1 LELLPPDFMEKAAK
15 GEAWDKRDRQEC
27 DALCEN
33 LEGLGVASIRL
44 NGPMLV
50 AKGDFPSGGIVPFPT
65 GASKP
70 TLDALRTLVH
80 QLLPGPL
87 GPADAAGKIRR

>member
-1 LELLPPDFMEKAAK
+1 LELLPPNFMEKAATA
-15 GEAWDKRDRQEC
+15 EAWDERDCQEC
-27 DALCEN
+27 DALCER
-33 LEGLGVASIRL
+33 LKELGGVTSIRR

-50 AKGDFPSGGIVPFPT
+50 ATGDFPSGGIIPFST

-80 QLLPGPL
+80 ELQPPLPGTQST
-87 GPADAAGKIRR
+87 

>member
-1 LELLPPDFMEKAAK
+1 MELLPPDFMEKAAAA
-15 GEAWDKRDRQEC
+15 EAWEERDRQEC

-33 LEGLGVASIRL
+33 LEELGVASIRL

-50 AKGDFPSGGIVPFPT
+50 ATGDFPSGGIIPFPK

-70 TLDALRTLVH
+70 TLHALRTLVH
-80 QLLPGPL
+80 QLQPTPCG
-87 GPADAAGKIRR
+87 A

>member
-1 LELLPPDFMEKAAK
+1 MEKAATA
-15 GEAWDKRDRQEC
+15 EAWDKRDRQEC

-50 AKGDFPSGGIVPFPT
+50 ATGDFPSGGIVPFPT

-80 QLLPGPL
+80 QLLPPL
-87 GPADAAGKIRR
+87 PGTQST